1 MIYLF
6 CIIIPFLLGRGA
18 LRAFHGKKNTT
29 DFSTADSM
37 LIGGMMVI
45 GLAEVAHV
53 GTLVLEQS
61 FSGCVKLF
69 LTGLVVLLLLAG
81 AMIIIN
87 RKASEKISFVAYKNV
102 NKFAWVFGLLVLI
115 QILLLVTA
123 HKTYLDGDMTVE
135 TVNSMLSTNGIY
147 QVNPMTG
154 QEYTKGIPMRLKILC
169 LPTLYGI
176 LCELFGKSAIAV
188 VWTLVP
194 VLVLLGCYMAY
205 YTVAKALFEEDV
217 QKRWIFMIAVAVILW
232 LADSMYGL
240 DGFAVQYAGFR
251 GVSIRMAI
259 LVPYTVGLVLRKK
272 WLPVALCVLV
282 EACIVWT
289 FYGMGICLLVALGMI
304 VMRRGHLHE

>member
-1 MIYLF
+1 
-6 CIIIPFLLGRGA
+6 
-18 LRAFHGKKNTT
+18 
-29 DFSTADSM
+29 
-37 LIGGMMVI
+37 
-45 GLAEVAHV
+45 
-53 GTLVLEQS
+53 
-61 FSGCVKLF
+61 
-69 LTGLVVLLLLAG
+69 
-81 AMIIIN
+81 
-87 RKASEKISFVAYKNV
+87 
-102 NKFAWVFGLLVLI
+102 
-115 QILLLVTA
+115 
-123 HKTYLDGDMTVE
+123 
-135 TVNSMLSTNGIY
+135 
-147 QVNPMTG
+147 
-154 QEYTKGIPMRLKILC
+154 MRLKILC